1 MKPILSLALILT
13 LLTGGT
19 VGVLAQ
25 ESGRSTATL
34 RDTNETIT
42 ITYGDSEYVVD
53 PGSGTVAVGVVI
65 ERSAT
70 EDGAT
75 VTVVLFVHDATGWRT
90 AGMLTGEAVGALESA
105 QPGDTVTLGVAE

>member
-19 VGVLAQ
+19 VAVLAQ
-25 ESGRSTATL
+25 ESGSATSTL
-34 RDTNETIT
+34 RDTNDAIT

-75 VTVVLFVHDATGWRT
+75 VTVALFGHDEVDWRVL
-90 AGMLTGEAVGALESA
+90 GMFTGEAVGALESA
-105 QPGDTVTLGVAE
+105 QPGDTVSLGIVE